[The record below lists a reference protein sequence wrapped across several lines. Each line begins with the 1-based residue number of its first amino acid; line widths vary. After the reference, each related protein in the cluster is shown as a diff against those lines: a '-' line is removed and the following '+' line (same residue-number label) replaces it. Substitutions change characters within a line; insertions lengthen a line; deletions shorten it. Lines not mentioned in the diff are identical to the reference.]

1 MPPTIR
7 KDELRQAQGLFVNPQ
22 RTIRSVATGQQGG
35 HSGTIPGTD
44 SDPTQ
49 LGMQWSTIQPPDTGD
64 QVAAVG
70 HAVLANDGSPVVVMG
85 NMAVSG
91 DSGYPP
97 EGFQDGGFV
106 FTDAEGN
113 AVAGYSHPTGLWGF
127 GKGTIVVNR
136 FPFAYN
142 TAGLLDGVTC
152 YSPSVDNLLIDAWFE
167 ISEGWNT
174 SGPPTVQA
182 DIGQFIDSATTGLYN
197 TLTSQGGQNILEAD
211 SIPGG
216 GAFGS
221 LVLGQHTGPLSLIQT
236 LAFTT
241 SLWGNLLSVSGSD
254 LVLGSDLLGDGDGS
268 QVCLRGSRQRTL

>member
-127 GKGTIVVNR
+127 SETSAVTAQVNLAVPDDESILGPGPLPITLPIQLDLPQLAFQSGTYPPVPLLAACDFLWNYVVADKDVTLWLSMSVFNADLSETLTIQQQS
-136 FPFAYN
+136 FSI
-142 TAGLLDGVTC
+142 TAGT
-152 YSPSVDNLLIDAWFE
+152 YP
-167 ISEGWNT
+167 
-174 SGPPTVQA
+174 
-182 DIGQFIDSATTGLYN
+182 
-197 TLTSQGGQNILEAD
+197 NIPLEAD
-211 SIPGG
+211 YVIQQQTGTDLSIVANSVGSGIRSAAGG
-216 GAFGS
+216 NYACMAYLG
-221 LVLGQHTGPLSLIQT
+221 VLSSP
-236 LAFTT
+236 
-241 SLWGNLLSVSGSD
+241 
-254 LVLGSDLLGDGDGS
+254 
-268 QVCLRGSRQRTL
+268 